1 MGKLEFFFFNDLLID
16 KMMINYKNTLI
27 ILMLITSL
35 FGKEILAQ
43 ETQAISVIVNDEVIS
58 RYDVNQRVRLILVTS
73 GIPPTEENLKRIETQ
88 SVKALI
94 NERIQLQE
102 ASKLEVP
109 ESQEEIQLM
118 LDRIARGNQTTSEGI
133 IENITSQ
140 GVKVDTLINQI
151 KSELLWNKIVRGRFG
166 SYINISDDE
175 INIVYNRTIES
186 INKIQYDISEI
197 FIGFEDEREEKESKE
212 LADKLVE
219 QLKNDIAFEPVAQQ
233 FSQAPS
239 SGQGGR
245 IGWVSEGQLDQEIIT
260 GIENLLSSSIS
271 KPIKT
276 VNGYYIIKVNG
287 ISEEGGKNPMKNQY
301 NLTSV
306 TFSKEDKDSA
316 NDFSENFVSCK
327 RLESL
332 LENYN
337 EKEINVIG
345 DRLLQELP
353 TELHDE
359 LLKKDAG
366 DTLSPRLSEETIDI
380 ILICDRKDDIGVQVN
395 KNTIE
400 DNIYSQKLGMMS
412 RRHLR
417 DLRRDAVIEYR

>member
-1 MGKLEFFFFNDLLID
+1 
-16 KMMINYKNTLI
+16 MMINYKNTLI

-140 GVKVDTLINQI
+140 GVKVDTLISQI

-287 ISEEGGKNPMKNQY
+287 RSEEGGKNPMKNQY

-306 TFSKEDKDSA
+306 TFSKEDKVSA

-359 LLKKDAG
+359 LLRKDAG

-380 ILICDRKDDIGVQVN
+380 ILICDRKDDIGAQVN

>member
-1 MGKLEFFFFNDLLID
+1 
-16 KMMINYKNTLI
+16 MMINYKNTLI
-27 ILMLITSL
+27 ILILITSL

-287 ISEEGGKNPMKNQY
+287 RSEEGGKNPMKNQY

>member
-1 MGKLEFFFFNDLLID
+1 
-16 KMMINYKNTLI
+16 MMINYKNTLI

-43 ETQAISVIVNDEVIS
+43 ETQSISVIVNDEVIS

-140 GVKVDTLINQI
+140 GVKVDTLISQI

-175 INIVYNRTIES
+175 INIVYDRTIES

-287 ISEEGGKNPMKNQY
+287 RSEEGGKNPMKNQY

>member
-1 MGKLEFFFFNDLLID
+1 MF
-16 KMMINYKNTLI
+16 
-27 ILMLITSL
+27 ITSL

-140 GVKVDTLINQI
+140 GVKVDTLISQI

-175 INIVYNRTIES
+175 INIVYDRTIES
-186 INKIQYDISEI
+186 INKTQYDISEI

-287 ISEEGGKNPMKNQY
+287 RSEEGGKNPMKNQY

-332 LENYN
+332 LEDYN

-366 DTLSPRLSEETIDI
+366 DTLSPRLFEETIDI

>member
-1 MGKLEFFFFNDLLID
+1 
-16 KMMINYKNTLI
+16 MMINYKNTLI
-27 ILMLITSL
+27 ILILITSL

-140 GVKVDTLINQI
+140 GVKVDTLISQI

-287 ISEEGGKNPMKNQY
+287 RSEEGGKNPMKNQY

-395 KNTIE
+395 RNTIE

>member
-1 MGKLEFFFFNDLLID
+1 
-16 KMMINYKNTLI
+16 MMINYKNTLI

-43 ETQAISVIVNDEVIS
+43 ETQSISVIVNDEVIS

-140 GVKVDTLINQI
+140 GVKVDTLISQI

-175 INIVYNRTIES
+175 INIVYDRTIES

-287 ISEEGGKNPMKNQY
+287 RSEEGGKNPMKNQY
-301 NLTSV
+301 TLTSV

>member
-1 MGKLEFFFFNDLLID
+1 
-16 KMMINYKNTLI
+16 MMINYKNTLI

-140 GVKVDTLINQI
+140 GVKVDTLISQI

-175 INIVYNRTIES
+175 INIVYDRTIES

-287 ISEEGGKNPMKNQY
+287 RSEEGGKNPMKNQY

-380 ILICDRKDDIGVQVN
+380 ILICDRKDDIGIQVN